1 MCSGI
6 SPDGINYK
14 FVYNDNCQNFNVY
27 TNPSSG
33 MIGCPSLFDNKM
45 GKYGPPS
52 TVVSVDNRDSGV
64 FSLVGSP
71 ENPSGFLLYGCDR
84 DGVTAGSIIMN
95 DLSGSPKKCPGVFQ
109 LNDVRLS
116 SLKGAPKQVGV
127 TFEINPFMEDDLS
140 ALKEIDTDIK
150 APNIIIRGSSI
161 LRDGS
166 PVSQNNTVTV
176 SRMLRIEKKIIIG
189 PYSPDSIIIV
199 SANNTDKK
207 KLMSILGPKVTL

>member
-14 FVYNDNCQNFNVY
+14 FVYNDNCQNLNVY

-71 ENPSGFLLYGCDR
+71 ENSSGFLLCGCDI

-95 DLSGSPKKCPGVFQ
+95 DLSGSPEKCPGVFQ

-127 TFEINPFMEDDLS
+127 MFEINPFMEDDLS

-150 APNIIIRGSSI
+150 APVIIIRGSSI

-166 PVSQNNTVTV
+166 PVSRNNTVTV
-176 SRMLRIEKKIIIG
+176 SRKLCIGKKIIIG
-189 PYSPDSIIIV
+189 PAFIDSIIIV

-207 KLMSILGPKVTL
+207 KLVSILGPKVTL

>member
-14 FVYNDNCQNFNVY
+14 FVYNDNCQNLNVY

-33 MIGCPSLFDNKM
+33 MIGCPSLFDNM
-45 GKYGPPS
+45 GKYGPPA

-71 ENPSGFLLYGCDR
+71 ENSSGFLLCGCDS

-95 DLSGSPKKCPGVFQ
+95 DLSGSPEKCPGVFQ

-127 TFEINPFMEDDLS
+127 MFEINPFMEDDLS

-150 APNIIIRGSSI
+150 APVIIIRGSSI

-166 PVSQNNTVTV
+166 PVSRNNTVTV
-176 SRMLRIEKKIIIG
+176 SRKLCIGKKIIIG
-189 PYSPDSIIIV
+189 PAFIDSIIIV

-207 KLMSILGPKVTL
+207 KLVSILGPKVTL

>member
-14 FVYNDNCQNFNVY
+14 FVYNDNCQNLNVY

-33 MIGCPSLFDNKM
+33 MIGCPSLFDNM
-45 GKYGPPS
+45 GKYGPPA

-71 ENPSGFLLYGCDR
+71 ENSSGFLLCGCDR

-95 DLSGSPKKCPGVFQ
+95 DLSGSPEKCPGVFQ

-127 TFEINPFMEDDLS
+127 VFEINPFMEDDLS

-150 APNIIIRGSSI
+150 APVIIICKKHR
-161 LRDGS
+161 
-166 PVSQNNTVTV
+166 V
-176 SRMLRIEKKIIIG
+176 SRGNFRF
-189 PYSPDSIIIV
+189 PTHSIV
-199 SANNTDKK
+199 SSKK
-207 KLMSILGPKVTL
+207 MILYFS